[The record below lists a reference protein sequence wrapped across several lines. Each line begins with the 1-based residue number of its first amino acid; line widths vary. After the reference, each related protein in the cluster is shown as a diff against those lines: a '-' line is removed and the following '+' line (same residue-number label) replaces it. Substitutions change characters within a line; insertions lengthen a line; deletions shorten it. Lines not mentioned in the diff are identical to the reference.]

1 MEQENNEKKEIE
13 FGTLY
18 DINKNI
24 VKQNE
29 IKLSEG
35 VLNSKKQIITDFI
48 KKCNNSYYM
57 LLCNERKDYTVF
69 RWVNISNNDDAKKI
83 AQILVDECLTNRG
96 EIRGIDLTKTK
107 DAIEIWM
114 VIDDEAYVYYFF
126 PYDNAIIEVGGF

>member
-24 VKQNE
+24 VRQNE

-48 KKCNNSYYM
+48 KKCNNYYSM

-69 RWVNISNNDDAKKI
+69 RWVNISNDNDAKEISK
-83 AQILVDECLTNRG
+83 ILVDECLINRG

-126 PYDNAIIEVGGF
+126 PYDNAVIEVGGF

>member
-48 KKCNNSYYM
+48 KNVITIIICYYATKEKIILYSVGLIYLM
-57 LLCNERKDYTVF
+57 MMMQEKLLKY
-69 RWVNISNNDDAKKI
+69 W
-83 AQILVDECLTNRG
+83 L
-96 EIRGIDLTKTK
+96 
-107 DAIEIWM
+107 M
-114 VIDDEAYVYYFF
+114 
-126 PYDNAIIEVGGF
+126 NA